1 MEESTMSYSLGFTGE
16 QVNNYLMMCHL
27 LAKNKEKKEG
37 DKDFFYTQTVTNA
50 QGNPE
55 KQYVLNRYLSEK
67 NFSKNDKTKLDGIE
81 EEANN
86 YVLPTAS
93 TTEKG
98 GIILGEG
105 LEIDGDIVKVTRPT
119 VLRSRLEN
127 KALFAPVKQIT
138 SSSYELLKS
147 DIGYMLCDGTKI
159 DITIYLTPA
168 NSKDIDAGAEIS
180 ITGIFGGNIS
190 INFNGV
196 KVGMA
201 GDAGYLANGEPKT
214 VSLLERFGIITLK
227 KMMNDGVHDIWLIS
241 GSIRK

>member
-1 MEESTMSYSLGFTGE
+1 MEESTKSYSLGFTGE
-16 QVNNYLMMCHL
+16 EVNDYLMMCKL
-27 LAKNKEKKEG
+27 LALNKEKKEG
-37 DKDFFYTQTVTNA
+37 DKDFFYTQIVTNA
-50 QGNPE
+50 QGKNE
-55 KQYVLNRYLSEK
+55 KEYKLNRFLSEN
-67 NFSKNDKTKLDGIE
+67 NFSKEHKDKLDGIAVG
-81 EEANN
+81 ANK
-86 YVLPTAS
+86 YELPTAS
-93 TTEKG
+93 TTKKG

-119 VLRSRLEN
+119 VPRSRLEN

-138 SSSYELLKS
+138 SSSHELLKS
-147 DIGYMLCDGTKI
+147 DIGYMLCDGTKT

-227 KMMNDGVHDIWLIS
+227 KMMNDGDHDIWLIS